1 MRRGT
6 LELVVG
12 LFILAGI
19 CCLGYMS
26 IRYAKMEVMGNDGY
40 QVTAVFPSI
49 AGLKNGALVE
59 IAGVEIGRVKQIT
72 LDNYKAR
79 VQLSIKGAVELQDDA
94 IARIKTKGLLG
105 EKYIDI
111 VPGGSD
117 VILKTGDKI
126 RETQPPVDIE
136 ELISKFVFGKV

>member
-1 MRRGT
+1 MRKAT
-6 LELVVG
+6 LELIVG

-19 CCLGYMS
+19 ICLGYIS
-26 IRYAKMEVMGNDGY
+26 IRFAKMEMFGSSGY
-40 QVTAVFPSI
+40 EVAAVFPTIS
-49 AGLKNGALVE
+49 GLKNGAQVE
-59 IAGVEIGRVKQIT
+59 IAGVQIGRVREIT
-72 LDNYKAR
+72 LNNYKAR
-79 VQLSIKGAVELQDDA
+79 VMLSIRGDVQLQDDC

-117 VILKTGDKI
+117 IILKPGDKI
-126 RETQPPVDIE
+126 RETNPPVDIE

>member
-12 LFILAGI
+12 IFILAGI
-19 CCLGYMS
+19 GCLGYMS
-26 IRYAKMEVMGNDGY
+26 IRYAKMEVTGNNGY
-40 QVTAVFPSI
+40 LVTAVFPSI

-59 IAGVEIGRVKQIT
+59 IAGVQIGRVKQIS
-72 LDNYKAR
+72 LDNYKAKVVLSVNGT
-79 VQLSIKGAVELQDDA
+79 VQLQDDS

-136 ELISKFVFGKV
+136 DLISKFVFGKV

>member
-1 MRRGT
+1 V
-6 LELVVG
+6 LSVH
-12 LFILAGI
+12 
-19 CCLGYMS
+19 
-26 IRYAKMEVMGNDGY
+26 GN
-40 QVTAVFPSI
+40 
-49 AGLKNGALVE
+49 
-59 IAGVEIGRVKQIT
+59 
-72 LDNYKAR
+72 
-79 VQLSIKGAVELQDDA
+79 VQLQDDA